1 MTSILTST
9 SNTTAG
15 ASAAFVP
22 PTYEEMVARANDH
35 HAEAR
40 RYANLL
46 GMEVHESSVNSANLD
61 LFQGHEVIFDNKPA
75 HMIHIYLWGYSNGE
89 DEGKRAVINKN
100 LLMTADSKDGAANL
114 MAALKIA
121 DRYGWTIQI
130 ASYGLA
136 VTNGK
141 VTKDFSS
148 LADFFIFADGY
159 DAAIDDHCKVRAS
172 IDETQA
178 SVGAP
183 DVSLQTT

>member
-1 MTSILTST
+1 MSSILAST

-15 ASAAFVP
+15 ADAAALP
-22 PTYEEMVARANDH
+22 SYEQMVARANDH

-40 RYANLL
+40 RYAALL
-46 GMEVHESSVNSANLD
+46 GMEVRESNVNSANLD

-89 DEGKRAVINKN
+89 DEGKRAVINKK

-114 MAALKIA
+114 MAALRIA

-159 DAAIDDHCKVRAS
+159 SAAINDHCKMYAS
-172 IDETQA
+172 IEDSEA
-178 SVGAP
+178 NEPSP
-183 DVSLQTT
+183 DRSKV

>member
-1 MTSILTST
+1 MPST
-9 SNTTAG
+9 TMAAPG
-15 ASAAFVP
+15 ASAAL
-22 PTYEEMVARANDH
+22 TYEEMVARANDH

-40 RYANLL
+40 RYAALL

-75 HMIHIYLWGYSNGE
+75 HMIHIYLRGYSNGE
-89 DEGKRAVINKN
+89 DEGKRAVTNKN
-100 LLMTADSKDGAANL
+100 LLMTADSKDGAANI
-114 MAALKIA
+114 MAALRIA

-159 DAAIDDHCKVRAS
+159 SEAINDHCKVYAS
-172 IDETQA
+172 I
-178 SVGAP
+178 
-183 DVSLQTT
+183 